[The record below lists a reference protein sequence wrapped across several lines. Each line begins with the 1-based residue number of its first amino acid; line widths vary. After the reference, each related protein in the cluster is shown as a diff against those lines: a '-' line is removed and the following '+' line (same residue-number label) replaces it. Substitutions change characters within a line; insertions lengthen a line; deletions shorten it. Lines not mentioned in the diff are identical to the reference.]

1 MTTFLRFPDEA
12 TGMAALDAAGFTTTD
27 EDGATTVLTA
37 SHTHALDVIGPIVE
51 GGTYDP
57 ETGEVLTPPTTLP
70 GWHVNYIGELP
81 EAWEQ
86 YVVAPKR
93 PRRVFA
99 AY

>member
-1 MTTFLRFPDEA
+1 MTTTYLRFPDER

-37 SHTHALDVIGPIVE
+37 SHTHAIDVVGALSI

-57 ETGEVLTPPTTLP
+57 ETGEVLTPPTMLD

-86 YVVAPKR
+86 YVVEPKR

-99 AY
+99 